1 MISNARPP
9 IGTGTPRARSS
20 RRARSTSHSPD
31 SYTSCRPCART
42 RDPGS
47 GFLMFYQN
55 SAEREPAAP
64 VPSLADGHC
73 CTCVE
78 VADRLPA
85 FPGKASQLL
94 RNIQDCFKE
103 LLRPSSQSDWSQSQ
117 WRTDMLM
124 LDRRTLLRAGS
135 AAVGAAALAPTAP
148 AHAPQAGKQ
157 AQPSFYRFKL
167 GTIEITVVSDGTLA
181 FPAETLWGDRAE
193 DARGLLTSTFQPS
206 SPVGLQINTIL
217 VNTGDKL
224 VLIDAGCGV
233 DKFQNTNGRLLGNL
247 ASAGYAP
254 GDIDM
259 ILFTHCHFDHLW
271 GISDGKNAS
280 LLFPS
285 AEFVASETEVAFWT
299 APDLAGKVSAKQQPL
314 VTQANLKLASPRL
327 RLIKAGAEV
336 APGVTT
342 FDTAGHTPG
351 HISVHISSG
360 SEEMLLTGDV
370 IVNSVVSFL
379 HPEWQSEFDMA
390 EPLAIKTRMAF
401 LDRAAADKTLVGS
414 YHLPFPGFGHVVR
427 EGSAYRW
434 LPADWQWTT

>member
-1 MISNARPP
+1 MAINP
-9 IGTGTPRARSS
+9 IQRSLILLNIAS
-20 RRARSTSHSPD
+20 VIATD
-31 SYTSCRPCART
+31 AY
-42 RDPGS
+42 
-47 GFLMFYQN
+47 
-55 SAEREPAAP
+55 
-64 VPSLADGHC
+64 
-73 CTCVE
+73 
-78 VADRLPA
+78 
-85 FPGKASQLL
+85 FPNDQTHK
-94 RNIQDCFKE
+94 
-103 LLRPSSQSDWSQSQ
+103 Q

-135 AAVGAAALAPTAP
+135 AAVGATALAAP
-148 AHAPQAGKQ
+148 ALAHAPQAGKH

-193 DARGLLTSTFQPS
+193 DARGLLTSTFQRS

-271 GISDGKNAS
+271 GISDGENAS

-285 AEFVASETEVAFWT
+285 AEFVASEAEVAFWS
-299 APDLAGKVSAKQQPL
+299 APEWANKVAPALKPL

-327 RLIKAGAEV
+327 RLIKAAAEV
-336 APGVTT
+336 EPGVPT
-342 FDTAGHTPG
+342 FATPG
-351 HISVHISSG
+351 HKQG
-360 SEEMLLTGDV
+360 PPPG
-370 IVNSVVSFL
+370 
-379 HPEWQSEFDMA
+379 HPHS
-390 EPLAIKTRMAF
+390 R
-401 LDRAAADKTLVGS
+401 
-414 YHLPFPGFGHVVR
+414 
-427 EGSAYRW
+427 
-434 LPADWQWTT
+434 

>member
-1 MISNARPP
+1 M
-9 IGTGTPRARSS
+9 
-20 RRARSTSHSPD
+20 
-31 SYTSCRPCART
+31 
-42 RDPGS
+42 
-47 GFLMFYQN
+47 
-55 SAEREPAAP
+55 E
-64 VPSLADGHC
+64 
-73 CTCVE
+73 
-78 VADRLPA
+78 
-85 FPGKASQLL
+85 
-94 RNIQDCFKE
+94 
-103 LLRPSSQSDWSQSQ
+103 
-117 WRTDMLM
+117 TDMLM
-124 LDRRTLLRAGS
+124 LDRRMLLRAGS
-135 AAVGAAALAPTAP
+135 AAAALAPTAP
-148 AHAPQAGKQ
+148 ALAHAPQAGKR

-233 DKFQNTNGRLLGNL
+233 DKFQKTTGGLIGNL
-247 ASAGYAP
+247 AAAGYAP

-259 ILFTHCHFDHLW
+259 ILLTHAHFDHLW
-271 GISDGKNAS
+271 GISDHENAS
-280 LLFPS
+280 LVFPS
-285 AEFVASETEVAFWT
+285 AELVASETEVAFWSDPELP
-299 APDLAGKVSAKQQPL
+299 AKVSAKQQPL

-360 SEEMLLTGDV
+360 REEMLLTGDV
-370 IVNSVVSFL
+370 VVDSAISFL
-379 HPEWQSEFDMA
+379 HPEWAFGFDLDV
-390 EPLAIKTRMAF
+390 PLATKARTAF

-427 EGSAYRW
+427 EGSGYRW

>member
-1 MISNARPP
+1 
-9 IGTGTPRARSS
+9 
-20 RRARSTSHSPD
+20 
-31 SYTSCRPCART
+31 
-42 RDPGS
+42 
-47 GFLMFYQN
+47 
-55 SAEREPAAP
+55 
-64 VPSLADGHC
+64 
-73 CTCVE
+73 
-78 VADRLPA
+78 
-85 FPGKASQLL
+85 
-94 RNIQDCFKE
+94 
-103 LLRPSSQSDWSQSQ
+103 
-117 WRTDMLM
+117 M
-124 LDRRTLLRAGS
+124 LDRRMLLRAGS

-148 AHAPQAGKQ
+148 ALAHAPQAGKR

-217 VNTGDKL
+217 VSTGDKL

-233 DKFQNTNGRLLGNL
+233 DKFQKTTGGLIGNL
-247 ASAGYAP
+247 AAAGYAP

-259 ILFTHCHFDHLW
+259 ILLTHAHFDHLW
-271 GISDGKNAS
+271 GISDHENAS
-280 LLFPS
+280 LVFPS
-285 AEFVASETEVAFWT
+285 AELVASETEVAFWSDPELP
-299 APDLAGKVSAKQQPL
+299 AKVSAKQQPL

-360 SEEMLLTGDV
+360 REEMLLTGDV
-370 IVNSVVSFL
+370 VVDSAISFL
-379 HPEWQSEFDMA
+379 HPEWAFGFDLDV
-390 EPLAIKTRMAF
+390 PLATKARTAF

-427 EGSAYRW
+427 EGSGYRW

>member
-1 MISNARPP
+1 
-9 IGTGTPRARSS
+9 
-20 RRARSTSHSPD
+20 
-31 SYTSCRPCART
+31 
-42 RDPGS
+42 
-47 GFLMFYQN
+47 
-55 SAEREPAAP
+55 
-64 VPSLADGHC
+64 
-73 CTCVE
+73 
-78 VADRLPA
+78 
-85 FPGKASQLL
+85 
-94 RNIQDCFKE
+94 
-103 LLRPSSQSDWSQSQ
+103 
-117 WRTDMLM
+117 MLM

-135 AAVGAAALAPTAP
+135 AAVAGGAAALAHTIP
-148 AHAPQAGKQ
+148 ACARAPQVGKQ
-157 AQPSFYRFKL
+157 TQPSFYRFKL

-181 FPAETLWGDRAE
+181 FPAETLWGERAE

-233 DKFQNTNGRLLGNL
+233 DKFQKTTGGLIGNL
-247 ASAGYAP
+247 AAAGYAP

-259 ILFTHCHFDHLW
+259 ILLTHAHFDHLW

-285 AEFVASETEVAFWT
+285 AEFVASETEVAFWS
-299 APDLAGKVSAKQQPL
+299 APDLVGKLPPAQKPL
-314 VTQANLKLASPRL
+314 VTQVNLKLASPRL

-342 FDTAGHTPG
+342 LDTPGHTPG
-351 HISVHISSG
+351 HMSVHISSG
-360 SEEMLLTGDV
+360 REEMLLTGDV
-370 IVNSVVSFL
+370 VVNSAVSFL
-379 HPEWQSEFDMA
+379 HPEWPFEFDLDVPQA
-390 EPLAIKTRMAF
+390 TQTRMAF

-427 EGSAYRW
+427 EGGGYRW